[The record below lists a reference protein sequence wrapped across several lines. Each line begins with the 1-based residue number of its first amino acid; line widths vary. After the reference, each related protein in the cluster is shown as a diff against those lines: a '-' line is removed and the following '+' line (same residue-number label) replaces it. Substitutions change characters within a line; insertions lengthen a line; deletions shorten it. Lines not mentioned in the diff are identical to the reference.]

1 MPFRTWGVVL
11 SAVLL
16 GGCFGVNTSQAPI
29 ATTYP
34 ISEQQR
40 MQAAQHWEV
49 LAEHEAGDILAK
61 RDLWGKPLYIEK
73 HEQETAFSHG
83 FRSLLTSELV
93 KQGAIVRTQPDP
105 SSAHVSFDVQV
116 INHQDRGFVRP
127 PQGALTALA
136 TGIAVA
142 TIPFNHWTEPALGL
156 IPAAS
161 LADTFSGSWTTTG
174 KQEVI
179 ITTQVSQYDTLHYSS
194 SNMYYIN
201 AGDSDQYGAPG
212 TGDSAGLPL
221 SSDW

>member
-1 MPFRTWGVVL
+1 MSFRTWGVVL
-11 SAVLL
+11 STVLL

-34 ISEQQR
+34 TSEQQR

-49 LAEHEAGDILAK
+49 LAEHEAGEILAK
-61 RDLWGKPLYIEK
+61 RDLWGEPLYVETHEK
-73 HEQETAFSHG
+73 ETAFSRG

-93 KQGAIVRTQPDP
+93 EQGAIVRTQPDAGA
-105 SSAHVSFDVQV
+105 AHVSFDVQV
-116 INHQDRGFVRP
+116 ITHEDRGFVRP

-136 TGIAVA
+136 AGIAVA
-142 TIPFNHWTEPALGL
+142 TIPFNHWTEPALAL
-156 IPAAS
+156 IPGAA

-174 KQEVI
+174 QQETI
-179 ITTQVSQYDTLHYSS
+179 ITTQVSQHDTLRYSS

-201 AGDSDQYGAPG
+201 AGDSGHYGASD

>member
-40 MQAAQHWEV
+40 MQAAHHWEV
-49 LAEHEAGDILAK
+49 LAEHEADEILAK
-61 RDLWGKPLYIEK
+61 RDLWGKPLYVEE
-73 HEQETAFSHG
+73 HEQETAFSRG

-93 KQGAIVRTQPDP
+93 EQGAIVRTQSDGA
-105 SSAHVSFDVQV
+105 AHVSFDVQV
-116 INHQDRGFVRP
+116 ITHEDRGFMRP
-127 PQGALTALA
+127 PQGALTTLA
-136 TGIAVA
+136 AGIAVA

-156 IPAAS
+156 IPAAA
-161 LADTFSGSWTTTG
+161 LADTFSGSWSTTG
-174 KQEVI
+174 QQEVI
-179 ITTQVSQYDTLHYSS
+179 ITTQVSQHDTLRYSS

-201 AGDSDQYGAPG
+201 AGDSDHYGASD